1 MAEKSAKKKSY
12 VLSILTRNSNILM
25 ALMDESAP
33 LALVNP
39 LCEKTLQ
46 NCEGL
51 EKAQE
56 DFVEATDIDVEEHQ
70 DGLKYLIEPDSR
82 RQSVLVRYA
91 MYVNRRD
98 EADKEEKCK
107 EEEEEK
113 KKKKEEAREEELR
126 EKTKSII
133 NLLKEEFFPMLELSK
148 EWQRS

>member
-1 MAEKSAKKKSY
+1 MVEKSAKKKRSY
-12 VLSILTRNSNILM
+12 ALSISTRNSNTLM

-46 NCEGL
+46 NWEGL
-51 EKAQE
+51 EKTQE

-107 EEEEEK
+107 EEDEEKNK
-113 KKKKEEAREEELR
+113 KKKKL
-126 EKTKSII
+126 EKKSLEWTKRQS
-133 NLLKEEFFPMLELSK
+133 
-148 EWQRS
+148 R